1 MSMYTNFFGI
11 EIKEFLAQITKVAL
25 WLTIYQMN
33 MQVSE
38 EFGVYFA
45 RIPLK
50 APSHIMCAKRYKP
63 IGRKYCRHRV
73 AVMCWVIRHLLIIN
87 GAVKS
92 KWWIWN

>member
-1 MSMYTNFFGI
+1 VLDVQSLINVDVDQFCDI
-11 EIKEFLAQITKVAL
+11 KIKEFFAQITKVAF

-50 APSHIMCAKRYKP
+50 APQHIMCANALQTDR
-63 IGRKYCRHRV
+63 
-73 AVMCWVIRHLLIIN
+73 A
-87 GAVKS
+87 
-92 KWWIWN
+92 